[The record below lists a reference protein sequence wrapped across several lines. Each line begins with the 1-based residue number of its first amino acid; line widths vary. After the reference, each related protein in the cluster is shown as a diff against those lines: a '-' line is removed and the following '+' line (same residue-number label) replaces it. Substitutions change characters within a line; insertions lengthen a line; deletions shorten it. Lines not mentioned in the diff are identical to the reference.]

1 MNWKITKV
9 GEPVVFPEGMPFM
22 FFQVYKDDLLS
33 NVEFEVEHLWD
44 KPDLMKER
52 QEYGDFKFKNNMENP
67 WTWMG
72 SIRTGLNE
80 KDERIGPKHEGHPQL
95 DKP

>member
-1 MNWKITKV
+1 
-9 GEPVVFPEGMPFM
+9 M